1 MRVTRGYMT
10 ETMWDGRLL
19 RYRGW
24 WAGVRHN
31 CWRGRVFVEGL
42 MRAVFIREH
51 SLVHPTVRS
60 RRYAVLTETC
70 RHCRQ
75 TFALQADR
83 PEIDAMRQEV
93 ATLRRLGFRSA
104 QQVGSSPDAW
114 PQWAVSG
121 FPQVNR
127 VR

>member
-1 MRVTRGYMT
+1 MQIMRGRVI
-10 ETMWDGRLL
+10 EAMWDGRQIEH
-19 RYRGW
+19 RGW
-24 WAGVRHN
+24 WAGIRHD
-31 CWRGRVFVEGL
+31 CWRGRMFVEGL

-51 SLVHPTVRS
+51 SLVHPTTHR
-60 RRYAVLTETC
+60 RRYAVLTEAC

-75 TFALQADR
+75 TFALQADG
-83 PEIDAMRQEV
+83 PEVDAMRQEV
-93 ATLRRLGFRSA
+93 ATLHRLGFSST
-104 QQVGSSPDAW
+104 QDVGSSPDTW

>member
-10 ETMWDGRLL
+10 KTMWDSRLF

-24 WAGVRHN
+24 WAGVRHD

-42 MRAVFIREH
+42 MRAVFICEH

-60 RRYAVLTETC
+60 RRYVVLTETC

-75 TFALQADR
+75 TFALQADG

-93 ATLRRLGFRSA
+93 ATLHRLGFSSA
-104 QQVGSSPDAW
+104 QQVGSSPDSW
-114 PQWAVSG
+114 PQGIVSSK
-121 FPQVNR
+121 P
-127 VR
+127 VRFHVR